1 MNNNSFLKPIL
12 FALTAILF
20 ASCDSD
26 FNGIGSDLIGDN
38 HFGLEK
44 YTGASILAFNQS
56 TGPVQSNSLPVNSL
70 GIYDN
75 PVFGKTTA
83 NFVTQLE
90 LATVDPE
97 IGVNPEI
104 SSVVMTIPYF
114 STKTGLE
121 TDGLTGIYEL
131 DSIYGGTDAR
141 LKLSVYESGYF
152 MRDSDPATQEAQV
165 YYTNQNAIFD
175 ANKLGQRLNDGSDL
189 TNNDEFF
196 FSNKEHSEKVTAT
209 DQTVTTT
216 RTAPAMR
223 LNLNATFFK
232 NKIITAS
239 STKLANNNAFKEY
252 FRGLYF
258 KVEKSGASPT
268 NLAML
273 NFKAGKITISY
284 KEDLITTTA
293 GVSVTTRVDKS
304 IVINLTGNSANVFE
318 NEYSSSF
325 TNGIAAANTS
335 LGDKKLYLKG
345 GEGAMT
351 VINLFG
357 NTDVKG
363 LDSEGNLTNT
373 ANQVPDELD
382 ELRANKWL
390 INDAS
395 LTFSVDK
402 AAMGSVASEPN
413 RVYLYDLNNKKALLD
428 YSYDVTTRTATK
440 YNKHIHGGIIE
451 KGSDGRGTQYKI
463 KLTNH
468 IRNLIKNDTVTNVRL
483 GLVVTE
489 NINDASNKKLKNYA
503 TIPPVLGSNP
513 FVIKETPTGLVANP
527 LGTILFGT
535 NIPASDPDYA
545 KRLKFEIYYTKPN

>member
-1 MNNNSFLKPIL
+1 MNTTSFLKPIL
-12 FALTAILF
+12 FALTAVLL

-56 TGPVQSNSLPVNSL
+56 TGPVQSNGLPVNSL

-196 FSNKEHSEKVTAT
+196 FSNKEHSETVTAT

-363 LDSEGNLTNT
+363 LDSDGNLTNT

-503 TIPPVLGSNP
+503 TIPPVVGSNP
-513 FVIKETPTGLVANP
+513 FVIKETPTGLVTNP